1 MAANAKTNYAE
12 PTGEEYEETL
22 DDTESS
28 FSQTLVDAHSDLDAA
43 VDALV
48 AMNKYNVAYLGPGSV
63 AAKMD
68 QQRKVVMALHSLMQD
83 CNKGSYGSAFPHAGL
98 QQHADESSLAL
109 STDDMSAYTHLV
121 QLATLACIVYAALS
135 YWRMRP

>member
-1 MAANAKTNYAE
+1 MAANAKTNYVE

-28 FSQTLVDAHSDLDAA
+28 FSQTLVDPHSDLDAA

-63 AAKMD
+63 AANMD
-68 QQRKVVMALHSLMQD
+68 QHRKVVMALQFLMQA
-83 CNKGSYGSAFPHAGL
+83 CNNMLTKAPWLFQPM
-98 QQHADESSLAL
+98 
-109 STDDMSAYTHLV
+109 MSAYTHLV
-121 QLATLACIVYAALS
+121 QLATLT
-135 YWRMRP
+135 